1 MHFLVTTAIVFVMAL
16 SASAQDNAK
25 IQQEVTKV
33 DRARTAAISKG
44 DGDAWAKHIADN
56 CRWTIMS
63 TGEVEQNK
71 AERAAGITERGPR
84 EGAGGGIS
92 DEKFHFSRA
101 NAENVIVTQTGE
113 GGAGRFVRLYAKRDG
128 RWQMIALYTEHERSP
143 TTSSN

>member
-25 IQQEVTKV
+25 IQEEVIKV
-33 DRARTAAISKG
+33 DRARTAALLKG

-71 AERAAGITERGPR
+71 AERAAGITERGPT
-84 EGAGGGIS
+84 EGVGRIS

-101 NAENVIVTQTGE
+101 NAENVLVTQTGE
-113 GGAGRFVRLYAKRDG
+113 ASAGRFARLYAKRDG